1 MKPLLMEAGR
11 ACIVAEVGPN
21 HDGDLGRAV
30 DLIHRIAEAGA
41 DAVKFQTYKAAAAVV
56 AKNAPLA
63 DYMKAGGDWGD
74 QEILLDS
81 VRLTREDFDTVAAEC
96 EKAGI
101 TFLSTPFDE
110 DSVDFLL
117 GLGMPAIKVPS
128 GEITNP
134 FLLRHVARTGKPLIV
149 STGMATLA
157 EVGACLDLIRAEWTK
172 AGIEERTGLVTL
184 LHCTSSYPTD
194 LPDANLRA
202 MDALREAYNLP
213 TGFSDHTLGMTA
225 PLAAVARGAVLIE
238 KHVSPDPTLPG
249 PDHAASLSLDLL
261 PDLVREVRRIETA
274 LGRHGKEPV
283 EAERNVALV
292 ARRSVC
298 AARDIAAGE
307 IFATGMLNALRPETG
322 IPAMRADELIGRTA
336 KRAYSAGELI
346 DRGELDEA

>member
-157 EVGACLDLIRAEWTK
+157 EGGACLDLIRAEWTT
-172 AGIEERTGLVTL
+172 AGIEERPGLVTL

-261 PDLVREVRRIETA
+261 PDLV
-274 LGRHGKEPV
+274 
-283 EAERNVALV
+283 NVALV

-307 IFATGMLNALRPETG
+307 TFATGMLNALRPETG

-336 KRAYSAGELI
+336 MRAYSAGELI